1 MPSEYLTNHA
11 NACRYLYAENSREPL
26 KLSRKMLVRIL
37 SYHQVMPSYIDFL
50 CVFGSQ
56 DEPRDLRF
64 ASFRE
69 QTLISEPARGPAVEA
84 LGRSGRQFQICYNLK
99 AANCTSSANTKVQAK
114 QWSIRQVAIHHQFDV
129 KTGTTLWIVTKG
141 DKEIKNR
148 IEDLTGPDG
157 RPEDTDFSTPEEC
170 FKRTLGA
177 HMVYC
182 HWSAEDWR
190 AYVQWLE
197 EYIDRGASDPL
208 YRSICALANQQQ
220 QTAMVFAPRD
230 GNFPCYKFEPKHVQ
244 DVHSLE
250 EKVNIAV
257 LLLEANVN
265 IIKLLKEFYERL
277 VVDKNFPWKESCKDH
292 VIAFSDQLIVMVYDL
307 ETEISRAKLLN
318 RIIGERKALVS
329 ICINASIKLCTNRLI
344 GIAAH
349 SSPKYRKNGT
359 VDLQH
364 GRTGNHGAKRGHRN
378 ANNHGG
384 DGDLSASNVCLC
396 EQSIKFFSIMMLMTL

>member
-1 MPSEYLTNHA
+1 
-11 NACRYLYAENSREPL
+11 
-26 KLSRKMLVRIL
+26 
-37 SYHQVMPSYIDFL
+37 MPSYIDFL

-114 QWSIRQVAIHHQFDV
+114 QWSIRQLAIHHQFDV

-177 HMVYC
+177 HIVYC
-182 HWSAEDWR
+182 HWSAEEWR

-197 EYIDRGASDPL
+197 EYIDRGASDPP

-220 QTAMVFAPRD
+220 QTAMVFAPR
-230 GNFPCYKFEPKHVQ
+230 GGSFPCYKFEPKHVQ

-292 VIAFSDQLIVMVYDL
+292 VIAFSDQLNVMVNDL
-307 ETEISRAKLLN
+307 ETDISRAKLLN

-329 ICINASIKLCTNRLI
+329 ICINAS
-344 GIAAH
+344 
-349 SSPKYRKNGT
+349 SSCALT
-359 VDLQH
+359 D
-364 GRTGNHGAKRGHRN
+364 
-378 ANNHGG
+378 
-384 DGDLSASNVCLC
+384 
-396 EQSIKFFSIMMLMTL
+396 